1 MPPHPKPRFSY
12 TIRPSVEVQALRRY
26 RDQAPGRQIPAKGA
40 GHLMLAT
47 WNIANLGVQE
57 RSEEAYHLIAEILS
71 WFDLIAVQET
81 NDDLSGLRG
90 IQAKLPTQY
99 AAVFSGASGN
109 NERLT
114 FLYDATKVERAEKV
128 GSLSVPPSDLAN
140 IKVPGSNEQ
149 FRGFDRSPYT
159 AAFRAGQT
167 TFLLVNVHSYFGG
180 AGGQSIIRRQL
191 ETFAV
196 ARWCEQ
202 RHKARTAY
210 TPNIIALGDFNLPQA
225 TAGDRIYDTLVSKGL
240 LLPKHSTQ
248 AGSSLDGL
256 DHYDQIAYFAGPLA
270 ASAAGVFDF
279 DGAVFRDLWQGRSQD
294 DFFRFIRYYLSDHR
308 PLWAKFAV

>member
-1 MPPHPKPRFSY
+1 MS
-12 TIRPSVEVQALRRY
+12 TGVEVQALRRY

-47 WNIANLGVQE
+47 WNIANLGVQQ
-57 RSEEAYHLIAEILS
+57 RTEEAYHLIAEILS

-81 NDDLSGLRG
+81 NDDLKGLRG
-90 IQAKLPTQY
+90 IQAKLPNQY

-114 FLYDATKVERAEKV
+114 FLYDTTKVERMEKIGGLSIPPADYRNV
-128 GSLSVPPSDLAN
+128 KVKGSGE
-140 IKVPGSNEQ
+140 KFQ
-149 FRGFDRSPYT
+149 GFDRSPYT
-159 AAFRAGQT
+159 AAFKSGGT
-167 TFLLVNVHSYFGG
+167 IFLLVNVHSYFGSS
-180 AGGQSIIRRQL
+180 AKKSVTRRQL

-202 RHKARTAY
+202 RRKKKTAY

-225 TAGDRIYDTLVSKGL
+225 TGDRLYETLISRGL
-240 LLPKHSTQ
+240 LLPKHSTEM
-248 AGSSLDGL
+248 GSSLDGL

-279 DGAVFRDLWQGRSQD
+279 DGAVFRDLWEQRGED
-294 DFFRFIRYYLSDHR
+294 DFFAWVRYYLSDHR
-308 PLWAKFAV
+308 PLWAKFSV